1 MTQENKDLLLRDLC
15 MRLPYGVKCEI
26 KCEKEVYTLNRIEID
41 HENGHLLDFV
51 EQKNGFNMQVY
62 SSEVKPYLFP
72 MSNITKEQFKEYW
85 ELEHSGDME
94 HLSTPLLDW
103 LLKNYF
109 DLFGLIPQGRANDAT
124 GLGIYE

>member
-103 LLKNYF
+103 LLKNRF
-109 DLFGLIPQGRANDAT
+109 DINGLIPLGLAEDAT
-124 GLGIYE
+124 NLDIY